1 MSSHRALVPLL
12 VLLLTACPGNKPLD
26 PEPPKTD
33 GGSHVTDGG
42 HDEPLAITTPGLLPA
57 TVEVA
62 YSARLTASG
71 GVAPHAWRL
80 SAGALPAGLS
90 LSAQGEVSGTPSA
103 AGTTRFTVE
112 VQDAHGTTTRAELS
126 LEVRAGLAI
135 PDAVLADAYLG
146 ETYALRLDAT
156 GGVAPLTWALAQ
168 GALPTGLTLSA
179 DGQLTGTAI
188 AVGPWAF
195 SVGVRDADGKSA
207 AHPFLLTVYA
217 PPAFT
222 ASNLPPAVVGTAYS
236 ASVPG
241 TGGKG
246 PLSYRLV
253 SGALPDGLRLEGAT
267 LVGTPAT
274 TTSATFTLE
283 VSDANGHTATASFG
297 LDVRGVITLTST
309 VLPDG
314 YTDTT
319 YRQPLSAAGGRGPYH
334 WGLSSGAL
342 PAGLSLVDTGSLEGA
357 PTAAGTASFVLRVT
371 DADGFSDAR
380 AVSVSLYRPPA
391 ITSATPL
398 PDAYLFEPYT
408 HVVTAVDGKAP
419 RTFTVTG
426 ALPSGLSLSSE
437 GSLSGVPSTSGTGL
451 SVALTV
457 TDANG
462 RTASRTVA
470 LSIYTAP
477 TVTSASLPIAV
488 LGQPYSATLTASG
501 GKTGLS
507 WAVTSGGLPVGLSLS
522 SSGVLSGTP
531 TGDAATFSATFTVT
545 DANGHTASRA
555 LTLTLTSPLSVT
567 TTTLADATVGQPY
580 SVTLAASG
588 GRLPRT
594 WSFSGALPVGL
605 SLSPDGVLS
614 GTPSVQGQASFL
626 VIVRDANNLSDS
638 RTLSLAVKTPA
649 VPFTVAHWNLEW
661 FGAPNQGPPHSTSDG
676 GLTDDLQ
683 IAYARDVIRD
693 AGVNVWGLVEMVD
706 TADFDTLKAQLP
718 GYRGFLANNTA
729 FVSSGASSYSVGQ
742 QKPGILYDDS
752 VTFQSAQV
760 ILTAKAADFG
770 GRPPL
775 RVNFT
780 TALHGGTAN
789 LVVIVVHMKAFDDL
803 VSYGQRQRAGAA
815 LKAYLDTELPTE
827 RVLVMGDWNDDV
839 DQSISKDDAGTNLPS
854 PYLPFV
860 EDTAHYI
867 FITQALSLAGERT
880 TVNYRDVID
889 HTMVT
894 DEVAADYVPG
904 SVQVL
909 RPDAWLPDYGNTVSD
924 HYPVQSRYDFRS
936 TGGPTLRL
944 LSPQGG
950 TYLAGST
957 LSISWRATGI
967 ATLRLEFSLDNG
979 EHWQLIAPTVSAA
992 LGAYAWT
999 LPDSVSNTVRVRV
1012 VDTSNVSNA
1021 ASHDSPL
1028 VLTRDLPHVFINE
1041 VLADEPSFDGGAGD
1055 TAYEF
1060 VELVNAGSVS
1070 ADLSGWTLWDSLSAR
1085 HVFAPGTTVAP
1096 GRAFVIYGGASAFP
1110 AGTPNTV
1117 AASTGTLALNNSS
1130 DSVRLKRPD
1139 SGIEDEMSYTSTVD
1153 NVSVNRSPDAN
1164 PDGGFIRHNLLSP
1177 GRTSSAGLRA
1187 DGGVF

>member
-42 HDEPLAITTPGLLPA
+42 HDEPLAITTSGLLPA
-57 TVEVA
+57 TVNVA
-62 YSARLTASG
+62 YSATLSASG
-71 GVAPHAWRL
+71 GVSPQAWRV
-80 SAGALPAGLS
+80 SAGALPSGLS
-90 LSAQGEVSGTPSA
+90 LSAQGEVSGTPSVS
-103 AGTTRFTVE
+103 GTARFTVE
-112 VQDAHGTTTRAELS
+112 VQDAHGTKAHAELS

-135 PDAVLADAYLG
+135 SDAVLADAYLG
-146 ETYALRLDAT
+146 ETYAVRLDAT
-156 GGVAPLTWALAQ
+156 GGVAPLTWVLAQ
-168 GALPTGLTLSA
+168 GALPTGITLTT
-179 DGQLTGTAI
+179 DGQLTGSPIT
-188 AVGPWAF
+188 VGPWAF
-195 SVGVRDADGKSA
+195 SVGARDAEGKSA
-207 AHPFLLTVYA
+207 AHPFLLTVYS

-222 ASNLPPAVVGTAYS
+222 TSNLPPAVVGTAYS

-246 PLSYRLV
+246 ALSYRLV
-253 SGALPDGLRLEGAT
+253 SGALPDGLRLEGST
-267 LVGTPAT
+267 LLGTPSTAT
-274 TTSATFTLE
+274 TATFTLE
-283 VSDANGHTATASFG
+283 VSDANGHTATAAFG
-297 LDVRGVITLTST
+297 LDVRGVVTLTST

-314 YTDTT
+314 YTDAT
-319 YRQPLSAAGGRGPYH
+319 YRQPLSAAGGRSPYR
-334 WGLSSGAL
+334 WVLVSGSL
-342 PAGLSLVDTGSLEGA
+342 PSGLSLVETGSLEGT
-357 PTAAGTASFVLRVT
+357 PTAAGTSSFVLRVT

-380 AVSVSLYRPPA
+380 SVSVSMYRPPS
-391 ITSATPL
+391 ITTATTL
-398 PDAYLFEPYT
+398 PDAYSSEPYA

-419 RTFTVTG
+419 RTFTVAG
-426 ALPSGLSLSSE
+426 ALPSGLTLSSE
-437 GSLSGVPSTSGTGL
+437 GSLSGTPSTTGSGFSL
-451 SVALTV
+451 AITV

-470 LSIYTAP
+470 LSVYAP
-477 TVTSASLPIAV
+477 PDVTSASLPIA
-488 LGQPYSATLTASG
+488 LIGQPYSATLTASG
-501 GKTGLS
+501 GKAGLS
-507 WAVTSGGLPVGLSLS
+507 WAVTSGGLPMGLSLS

-531 TGDAATFSATFTVT
+531 TGDAATFSATFTIT
-545 DANGHTASRA
+545 DANGHVASRS
-555 LTLTLTSPLSVT
+555 LTLTLSSPLLVT
-567 TTTLADATVGQPY
+567 TSTLPDATVGQAY
-580 SVTLAASG
+580 SATLAASG
-588 GRLPRT
+588 GRLPLT

-605 SLSPDGVLS
+605 SLSSDGVLS

-626 VIVRDANNLSDS
+626 AIVRDANNLSDS
-638 RTLSLAVKTPA
+638 RTLSLAVKAPA

-729 FVSSGASSYSVGQ
+729 FVSSGASSYSVGE

-760 ILTAKAADFG
+760 ILTTKAADFG

-780 TALHGGTAN
+780 TAMHGTTAN

-815 LKAYLDTELPTE
+815 LKTYLDTELSTE

-839 DQSISKDDAGTNLPS
+839 DQSISKDDLGAILPS
-854 PYLPFV
+854 PYQPLV
-860 EDTAHYI
+860 DDSAHYI
-867 FITQALSLAGERT
+867 FITQALSLAGDRT
-880 TVNYRDVID
+880 TVSYRDVID

-894 DEVAADYVPG
+894 DEVAVDYVPG
-904 SVQVL
+904 SVVVL

-957 LSISWRATGI
+957 VSIAWRSTGI

-979 EHWQLIAPTVSAA
+979 EHWQVIAPTVSAA
-992 LGAYAWT
+992 LGSYPWT

-1021 ASHDSPL
+1021 ATHDTPL
-1028 VLTRDLPHVFINE
+1028 VLTRDQPHMFINE
-1041 VLADEPSFDGGAGD
+1041 VLANEPSFDGGTGD

-1060 VELVNAGSVS
+1060 VELVNAGPVS
-1070 ADLSGWTLWDSLSAR
+1070 ADLSGWTLWDSLSTR
-1085 HVFAPGTTVAP
+1085 HVFAAGTTVAP

-1110 AGTPNTV
+1110 PGTPNTV
-1117 AASTGTLALNNSS
+1117 AASVGGLALNNSS

-1139 SGIEDEMSYTSTVD
+1139 AGIEDEMSYTSTVD
-1153 NVSVNRSPDAN
+1153 NVSVNRSPDATL
-1164 PDGGFIRHNLLSP
+1164 DAGFVLHNVLSP